1 MYTNFY
7 SNVIVRFILAPHFHP
22 AQLDCSPKCFLGPI
36 LWFVGYVPNAA
47 IDQVPLSAKKTSCQF
62 THDLVVVCALPN
74 GAPFAPALT
83 MCDQCCCGFEL
94 FKTAWADRSAAH
106 MCTAQQVFI
115 KGFRGSEFGVA
126 LLSRTDKAI
135 LERVKVFVWVE

>member
-1 MYTNFY
+1 MYTILY
-7 SNVIVRFILAPHFHP
+7 SSFVVRFILAPHFHP
-22 AQLDCSPKCFLGPI
+22 VQLDCSPKCFLGPI
-36 LWFVGYVPNAA
+36 LSFVGYVPNAA

-83 MCDQCCCGFEL
+83 MCDQCCCGCEL
-94 FKTAWADRSAAH
+94 FKAAWADRSAAH